1 MQIVIFREAGKAAR
15 AAAYCPG
22 RLVHDLRRT
31 LVRELQRAGV
41 SRSVAMK
48 LTGRTTEDIYRRD
61 TIAAEADL
69 AEGVA
74 RRAKFFARTR
84 TLPAHSDESST
95 VGGEASGRKS
105 LKCWCRRRGSNP
117 HEV

>member
-1 MQIVIFREAGKAAR
+1 MSPRLPARMCTARAVSCMDDPLSPRGAHRCYVARPRDVASPLGRSPTHGARPSKAVELAIPCVFHLHAMQVVIFREAGKAAR

-48 LTGRTTEDIYRRD
+48 
-61 TIAAEADL
+61 
-69 AEGVA
+69 
-74 RRAKFFARTR
+74 
-84 TLPAHSDESST
+84 
-95 VGGEASGRKS
+95 
-105 LKCWCRRRGSNP
+105 
-117 HEV
+117 